1 MKTDVSSTI
10 VHSEGFQSESFFSIK
25 QDNLAH
31 IFGILRNQL
40 YSNKP
45 LAVIREY
52 CTNAFDAH
60 VDAGKADEPIIVNV
74 PTHISPT
81 LIIRDN
87 GNGLT
92 TEQVYQ
98 IFASYG
104 ESTKR
109 GTNDQV
115 GMLGLGSKS
124 AFCYV
129 DSFTVTSFNNGVK
142 SVYNAYID
150 TTQIGK
156 ISLTHTEPTNETGL
170 EIKIYVNTID
180 IPLFNQSIVDFLKFF
195 NPKPIILN
203 NDAIKRQVSD
213 FDFHPLLSGNNWKVT
228 RRGDWNNSRVYITM
242 GNVNYPVSVSSLPD
256 SQLREFIDG
265 LSNYYLYVNVPI
277 GTVKP
282 SASRESLDMNS
293 KTVNEILVSLDKVK
307 NEIQS
312 EFAKKIEAS
321 KSMWEAYQT
330 YNNLHNTLGFR
341 GLKATYQGTPI
352 TSNCILPK
360 KGLLKKYNKRFGN
373 SRSNWEKENSI
384 VPKTNAII
392 FHHDKT
398 IAMNSVYKRILQ
410 YLDTTNDELRS
421 ELYLLS
427 FHDSG
432 LMNEWLNDARFDG
445 ACKVNLANVPYVN
458 PKKASVHKVV
468 KSTAY
473 LYTGAGY
480 RNYSKWRDI
489 TIDLNGTGVYLPIK
503 RNMCED
509 ISFEALDR
517 LIENMVRIDNRIDII
532 GVRADEVKTLGSGW
546 INYFDYCHQKG
557 LEYINKHDLQD
568 SINKYF
574 AYNGIPNNWEL
585 IKRKH
590 IYFGGIDLDLFFSN
604 LKSTPYSVSNL
615 LWIQREIHKNI
626 VNLTDSKY
634 VDEYNA
640 IKDKY
645 DLIPAFDMS
654 QFSILTDE
662 MLIKYVNMVN

>member
-60 VDAGKADEPIIVNV
+60 VDAGKADEPIIVTV

-98 IFASYG
+98 VFASYG

-129 DSFTVTSFNNGVK
+129 DSFTVTSYNNGVK
-142 SVYNAYID
+142 SVYNAFID

-156 ISLTHTEPTNETGL
+156 ISLTHTEPTDESGL
-170 EIKIYVNTID
+170 EIKIHVASFD
-180 IPLFNQSIVDFLKFF
+180 IPSFNQSIVDFLKFF

-213 FDFHPLLSGNNWKVT
+213 FDFHPLLSGDNWKVT

-256 SQLREFIDG
+256 YQLREFIDG
-265 LSNYYLYVNVPI
+265 LNNYYLYVNVPI

-293 KTVNEILVSLDKVK
+293 KTINQILASLEKVK

-312 EFAKKIEAS
+312 EFTKKIESS

-330 YNNLHNTLGFR
+330 FNNLHNTLGFR

-352 TSNCILPK
+352 SSNCILPK
-360 KGLLKKYNKRFGN
+360 KGQLKKYNKRFGN
-373 SRSNWEKENSI
+373 SRSHWVKEISI
-384 VPKTNAII
+384 IPKTNAII

-398 IAMNSVYKRILQ
+398 IAMNSVYSRILQ
-410 YLDTTNDELRS
+410 YLDTTNDELRN

-427 FHDSG
+427 FHDTS

-445 ACKVNLANVPYVN
+445 AFKVDLATIPYVN

-503 RNMCED
+503 RNMCEY
-509 ISFEALDR
+509 ISFESLDR
-517 LIENMVRIDNRIDII
+517 LIDNMSRIDNSIDII
-532 GVRADEVKTLGSGW
+532 GVRADEVKTLGRGW
-546 INYFDYCHQKG
+546 VNYFDYCQQKG
-557 LEYINKHDLQD
+557 LEYIEKHDLQD
-568 SINKYF
+568 SINKHF
-574 AYNGIPNNWEL
+574 AYNGIPSNWEL
-585 IKRKH
+585 IKRKQ
-590 IYFGGIDLDLFFSN
+590 INFGGTDLDLFFSN
-604 LKSTPYSVSNL
+604 LKSTPYSVTNL
-615 LWIQREIHKNI
+615 LYIQREINKTI

-634 VDEYNA
+634 LDEYNV

-645 DLIPAFDMS
+645 DLIPALDTS
-654 QFSILTDE
+654 PFSILTDE